1 MVQDILLLFLLHSV
15 SSLNIRIDGDNGN
28 DSKCLTEQPQS
39 SCQSLKYVAD
49 TINSTGSLTI
59 EIISP
64 TLSVQDN
71 VSFTGINRLAIN
83 GQGETLTAIQV
94 QSATAGISFLHCGE
108 IILASFTLTTVT
120 ESLLYDSHLISEDQ
134 CSFTT
139 NDDYSLFFSNPK
151 KLTIK
156 NCNFTSSNDTHAV
169 FNGALINLSNT
180 TTAASIS
187 IDNVI
192 FSNFRVGLKV
202 LVYKSFHITL
212 DVESTEFI
220 NNGIGFDIIA
230 INSSNNSI
238 SVTACQFNGNGY
250 HGLKVSYNTSCSNNF
265 TIFGCGFFNNT
276 GCNGVSMDLAL
287 AMNSTSNNFRGIGS
301 RFIHN
306 SAKYAGGGLNIDLS
320 PPLTGGYHEAYPSNN
335 TITFQFCYFN
345 NNNGSY
351 AGGVGVLMASV
362 SLDYKKEPNDIKFDS
377 CKFNYNRASS
387 GSAVH
392 INRNIPSESGAYF
405 VALVYFYNCNFTGNG
420 QPHLKSKASGN
431 AALQS
436 GAFYANKVWVNFGGK
451 TQFIDN
457 NITALQVSDTSIE
470 FKDNSKTIFK
480 NNSGIKGGAIL
491 LTGDSELYV
500 KYNTSMI
507 FNGNR
512 AVSYGGA
519 IAVLHLQVQNLAY
532 SDKCFL
538 SVNFYTKYEHNS
550 KPVFNFTD
558 NKCDS
563 DFGNDLFIS
572 NLESCRARCKRL
584 SHVNNVSISDIFSSK
599 CFGTFNF
606 SARSIATPTKNLNVS
621 QVVNAIPGI
630 PLKLNITAKDMFAN
644 DTSALFPLTLTISGT
659 NSIRINPHV
668 ITNKTHVTFYG
679 NPHETAQLLIQTE
692 TMTSITVTA
701 KLNLM
706 DCPPGFIFDKVNS
719 CVCSA
724 LTSNRYQGIRY
735 CTSNYSAIT
744 TNFWAG
750 YLNLSNVSDNT
761 FLTGHCSVK
770 LCSYNNTN
778 HRFGF
783 YQLPIDYD
791 KEKLDEVVCSHN
803 RIGPLCTKCI
813 ENHTVLYHSPS
824 FKCEP
829 FHHCRYGILLYILSE
844 LLPITIIFIVII
856 IFNIY
861 LTSGTLYTFIF
872 YAQIID
878 NMSPNGFNTISFS
891 RGESLAL
898 DVLQTVYGLTDFN
911 ILNADSLSF
920 CILNQDLSILDLFM
934 FKYATTLYALCLVL
948 ATIII
953 LKLNSLYTCI
963 KLCQKCGRRN
973 IRGSVINGLT
983 AFIVLCYCQSVSITC
998 KVLLPSKLV
1007 GKDNK
1012 VMKTVLFFDGE
1023 IGYGSME
1030 HFYYIAPAIICL
1042 MVIILPPPIILL
1054 SEPLLVRVSGVLNIR
1069 RNAITYTLHR
1079 LRMKLKPFLD
1089 SFQGCFKDNCRCF
1102 AGLFFLYRILILLP
1116 MTYSESIDMYYI
1128 NANIFLFLVLLVHS
1142 TIRPFENKWH
1152 NYLDLFLLTN
1162 LVLFNML
1169 TISNYFISVWKTDE
1183 EMYIGIPIPVIQL
1196 ILMLCPIIIIL
1207 AIPIVYFTG
1216 GRIKILRNRHLERLD
1231 DLNSSFPARML
1242 EDNIQMTE
1250 SYGTF

>member
-15 SSLNIRIDGDNGN
+15 SSLNIRIDGDNGI
-28 DSKCLTEQPQS
+28 DSIECLIEQPQS
-39 SCQSLKYVAD
+39 SCQSLKYVAVLAD

-64 TLSVQDN
+64 TLSLQDN
-71 VSFTGINRLAIN
+71 VTFTGINKLTIN

-108 IILASFTLTTVT
+108 VVLTNFTLTTVT
-120 ESLLYDSHLISEDQ
+120 ESLLYDSHHISEDQ
-134 CSFTT
+134 CNFTT
-139 NDDYSLFFSNPK
+139 NDNYSLSFLNSK

-156 NCNFTSSNDTHAV
+156 NCNFTSSDDTHAV
-169 FNGALINLSNT
+169 FNGALIKLSNT
-180 TTAASIS
+180 TRAASIS

-202 LVYKSFHITL
+202 LFYKSFHITL
-212 DVESTEFI
+212 NVETTEFI
-220 NNGIGFDIIA
+220 NNRIGFDVVA
-230 INSSNNSI
+230 MKSNKSSI
-238 SVTACQFNGNGY
+238 SVTACQFNGNEY
-250 HGLKVSYNTSCSNNF
+250 HGLKISYNASCSNNF
-265 TIFGCGFFNNT
+265 TIFGSNFSYNT
-276 GCNGVSMDLAL
+276 GCNGVSIDLVL
-287 AMNSTSNNFRGIGS
+287 ATNSTFNIFHFTGS
-301 RFIHN
+301 QFIHN
-306 SAKYAGGGLNIDLS
+306 SAKYAGGGVNINIL
-320 PPLTGGYHEAYPSNN
+320 PTEGYRDTYPSNN
-335 TITFQFCYFN
+335 TITFHFCNFSN
-345 NNNGSY
+345 NSGSY
-351 AGGVGVLMASV
+351 ASGVGILLASV
-362 SLDYKKEPNDIKFDS
+362 SLHHRKEPNHIKFRY
-377 CKFNYNRASS
+377 CKFNYNKASS

-392 INRNIPSESGAYF
+392 INRNIPSESGSYF
-405 VALVYFYNCNFTGNG
+405 VALIYFYGCNFIGNG
-420 QPHLKSKASGN
+420 QPRLKSSASGN
-431 AALQS
+431 AVLQG
-436 GAFYANKVWVNFGGK
+436 GAFYANKVWVYFGEE

-457 NITALQVSDTSIE
+457 NITALQVSDASIE

-491 LTGDSELYV
+491 LTGDSELYIRCDV
-500 KYNTSMI
+500 SMI

-532 SDKCFL
+532 SDKCFMSL
-538 SVNFYTKYEHNS
+538 NFYNSNS

-563 DFGNDLFIS
+563 GFGNDLFIS
-572 NLESCRARCKRL
+572 NLESCRAQCKTL
-584 SHVNNVSISDIFSSK
+584 SHMHDVNRSDIFSSK

-606 SARSIATPTKNLNVS
+606 SARSIATPTKSLSVS

-630 PLKLNITAKDMFAN
+630 PMKLNITAKDMFAN

-659 NSIRINPHV
+659 NNIRINPHV
-668 ITNKTHVTFYG
+668 ITNNTHVTFHG

-692 TMTSITVTA
+692 TMTIISVTA

-706 DCPPGFIFDKVNS
+706 DCPPGFVFDKTGS

-724 LTSNRYQGIRY
+724 LSYNRYQGIRY
-735 CTSNYSAIT
+735 CTSSYSAIT
-744 TNFWAG
+744 ANFWAG
-750 YLNLSNVSDNT
+750 YLNFSNSTNDT
-761 FLTGHCSVK
+761 FVTGHCSVK
-770 LCSYNNTN
+770 LCNYNNTN

-783 YQLPIDYD
+783 YQLPIYYN
-791 KEKLDEVVCSHN
+791 KEKLNEIVCSSN

-824 FKCEP
+824 FKCKP
-829 FHHCRYGILLYILSE
+829 SHHCRYGILLYILSE

-898 DVLQTVYGLTDFN
+898 DILQTVYGLTDFN

-920 CILNQDLSILDLFM
+920 CILNRDLSILDLFM
-934 FKYATTLYALCLVL
+934 FKYATTLYALCLVV
-948 ATIII
+948 ATIVI

-1142 TIRPFENKWH
+1142 MIHPFENKWH

-1169 TISNYFISVWKTDE
+1169 TISNYFISVWKTDQ